1 MRAPA
6 SSAASIAL
14 VSLLCAGCSSSATQA
29 TDEPAPTGSVSSA
42 ASMAEA
48 LGCDLDFL
56 PASADEFGWFGATEQ
71 EALQAYRDDLS
82 LNSASVIEWTGP
94 RSSRSAERL
103 WLVYTPDRAGRGVVF
118 ASELDDG
125 RWVVAHE
132 QLCADFQPKRESPG

>member
-1 MRAPA
+1 MRATA
-6 SSAASIAL
+6 SNVASIAL
-14 VSLLCAGCSSSATQA
+14 VSLVCAGCTSGVTQG
-29 TDEPAPTGSVSSA
+29 TDQPTGSVSSA

-82 LNSASVIEWTGP
+82 LDSASVVEWTGP
-94 RSSRSAERL
+94 RSSTSAERL
-103 WLVYTPDRAGRGVVF
+103 WLVYTPDGSGRGVVF

-132 QLCADFQPKRESPG
+132 QLCADFQP